1 MHPENPTG
9 SFCRLQAS
17 SGYVSCFMMLV
28 CWHQDTKQLFPGRET
43 ADDWPQHTGKQTAKS
58 VKTNCLFRLWCLIY
72 VTGMSRLHLV
82 YIWYI
87 LPEHKNHEPNTK
99 SMLTTFL
106 VLSVKSTLT
115 NWLVLPVV
123 SVLNSEH
130 IWCNLFVKIVQLFK
144 TVLPYQK
151 KTQECPV
158 VLWKN
163 IFYAENN
170 LLVYLTADTFTLYMC
185 V

>member
-1 MHPENPTG
+1 
-9 SFCRLQAS
+9 
-17 SGYVSCFMMLV
+17 
-28 CWHQDTKQLFPGRET
+28 
-43 ADDWPQHTGKQTAKS
+43 
-58 VKTNCLFRLWCLIY
+58 
-72 VTGMSRLHLV
+72 MSRLHLV

-87 LPEHKNHEPNTK
+87 LPEHKNHELNTK

-170 LLVYLTADTFTLYMC
+170 LLVYLTAQTRLHCTCVFSSGCWKRTVSNGCYRHVLIRERQRKNQTKVSPSTLLSSVTGLVMRILH
-185 V
+185 VHKVDQNVQN